1 MDSRKIGAFIAS
13 KRKEKQM
20 TQKQMGE
27 VLGCSDKLI
36 SKWECGNGMPDV
48 SMMLPLCEL
57 LEISVNE
64 LLSGEHLTQERY
76 SGKAEENMVNLM
88 KKSEHQRKGMIKG
101 MVSGGVLVLGFALI
115 LVFFSLS
122 VASPISLVSYLDGIG
137 VLEVLVILLLSL
149 WYAGHLKDFMNA
161 FVFVFIEAEQPRD
174 LQNAIAAVTLAGRS
188 LLMGGGFSS
197 LFYVIY
203 VLGKTQTAGD
213 AVEFFANM
221 AVALL
226 TLFYGFFGAM
236 LLAPVKSR
244 LEKKHINLT
253 ISK

>member
-1 MDSRKIGAFIAS
+1 MDSGKIGAFIAS

-36 SKWECGNGMPDV
+36 SKWECGNGLPDV

-57 LEISVNE
+57 LGISVNE

-76 SGKAEENMVNLM
+76 SGKAEENIVNLM

-115 LVFFSLS
+115 LIFFSVS
-122 VASPISLVSYLDGIG
+122 VAHPISLVNYWDGIG
-137 VLEVLVILLLSL
+137 VLQVLVILLLSL
-149 WYAGHLKDFMNA
+149 WYAGHLKDFMKA
-161 FVFVFIEAEQPRD
+161 FVFVFTEAKKPEA
-174 LQNAIAAVTLAGRS
+174 LQNAIAAVALAEKS
-188 LLMGGGFSS
+188 LLTGGGFSS

-203 VLGKTQTAGD
+203 VLSKMPTAGD
-213 AVEFFANM
+213 TAEFYASM

-226 TLFYGFFGAM
+226 TLFYGIFGGM

-244 LEKKHINLT
+244 LEKKLNRLE
-253 ISK
+253 